1 MIIDI
6 PGRGKLEIKNV
17 VFDFNGTMA
26 VDGRLVPGTAEMIND
41 LANRV
46 DFHVITADTFGTVE
60 GQLAGVNCRVVK
72 IPPDNQDRA
81 KLDYVT
87 ELGLDTAMCLGNGR
101 NDKLMLKHAALGVAV
116 VLDEGAWVETILAA
130 DLICKSVL
138 DALAY
143 LAVPDRLRATAR
155 N

>member
-1 MIIDI
+1 MVVDI

-41 LANRV
+41 LADRA

-60 GQLAGVNCRVVK
+60 QQLAGVNCRVVK
-72 IPPDNQDRA
+72 IPPDNQDQA
-81 KLDYVT
+81 KLDYVAK
-87 ELGLDTAMCLGNGR
+87 LGLDTAMCLGNGR
-101 NDKLMLKHAALGVAV
+101 NDKLMLKEAALGVAV
-116 VLDEGAWVETILAA
+116 LLDEGAWVETVMAA

-143 LAVPDRLRATAR
+143 LSVPDRLRATAR